1 MGLGTGNAA
10 ARVFDWDVVI
20 IGGKF
25 VILWILFIVLM
36 FMLLFI

>member
-20 IGGKF
+20 IGG
-25 VILWILFIVLM
+25 
-36 FMLLFI
+36 LLSCGFCS